1 MAPSKIIVAGL
12 GPRWTLEGQAL
23 PFDNL
28 SLHLETFIR
37 AFGSKMSSQRHQD
50 KSGVLWGDVC
60 ELAPEWQRS
69 QFKSVS
75 FLPKASFIVA
85 STGKEVRSYCQK
97 KIPRSVS
104 WVSWYRVG
112 RDRGETA
119 RQLAVTFRYCVSP
132 YPASSPTTCFIWG
145 RSSHT
150 GGQIVNL

>member
-12 GPRWTLEGQAL
+12 GHRWNLEGQAL
-23 PFDNL
+23 LFDNL
-28 SLHLETFIR
+28 SLHLEAFIR
-37 AFGSKMSSQRHQD
+37 AFGRKMSSQRHQD

-97 KIPRSVS
+97 KDPQICLLGQLVS
-104 WVSWYRVG
+104 G
-112 RDRGETA
+112 RK
-119 RQLAVTFRYCVSP
+119 
-132 YPASSPTTCFIWG
+132 
-145 RSSHT
+145 
-150 GGQIVNL
+150 GQRRNCQAIGCNFQILC